1 MKKRCP
7 KYLWFLYYMK
17 KYGVISKTVYI
28 KSLNKYEK
36 NRI

>member
-1 MKKRCP
+1 MKKRSN
-7 KYLWFLYYMK
+7 YLWFLYYMK